1 MSNPYIYIVKNKQNG
16 KFYIGSQCSGKI
28 IGVNYFTSSTNKE
41 FKEDFKNNTN
51 NYDIW
56 KIASFDN
63 YEECIREE
71 NKLIKE
77 NFENSLILNKGYILG
92 EHPLTRTK
100 YNTESER
107 KQARKN
113 SVNKYNRNNKEK
125 SKQYRE
131 IHKEEIKEKS
141 KQYRETHKEEIKEK
155 DKSKY
160 LLKKEM
166 ISAYQKQYRETHKE
180 EIREKKKK
188 YRETHKEK
196 IREKN
201 KKYYYNNI
209 NKILE
214 YREINKEEIR
224 EKSKQYRETH
234 KEELKVKNKQY
245 NEINKKEI
253 SLRVK
258 IVNMIKKDKESYD
271 KYSKLPF
278 SEKKKFRE
286 EYYIKVKS
294 KG

>member
-28 IGVNYFTSSTNKE
+28 IGINYFTSSTNKE

-141 KQYRETHKEEIKEK
+141 KQYRETHKEE
-155 DKSKY
+155 
-160 LLKKEM
+160 
-166 ISAYQKQYRETHKE
+166 
-180 EIREKKKK
+180 
-188 YRETHKEK
+188 
-196 IREKN
+196 
-201 KKYYYNNI
+201 
-209 NKILE
+209 
-214 YREINKEEIR
+214 
-224 EKSKQYRETH
+224 
-234 KEELKVKNKQY
+234 LKVKNKQY

>member
-1 MSNPYIYIVKNKQNG
+1 MSNHYIYIVKNKQNG

-28 IGVNYFTSSTNKE
+28 IGINYFTSSTNKK

-77 NFENSLILNKGYILG
+77 NFENPLILNKGYILG
-92 EHPLTRTK
+92 EHPLTRAK

-131 IHKEEIKEKS
+131 
-141 KQYRETHKEEIKEK
+141 THKEEIKEK

-160 LLKKEM
+160 FLKKEM

-188 YRETHKEK
+188 
-196 IREKN
+196 
-201 KKYYYNNI
+201 
-209 NKILE
+209 
-214 YREINKEEIR
+214 
-224 EKSKQYRETH
+224 
-234 KEELKVKNKQY
+234 
-245 NEINKKEI
+245 
-253 SLRVK
+253 
-258 IVNMIKKDKESYD
+258 
-271 KYSKLPF
+271 
-278 SEKKKFRE
+278 
-286 EYYIKVKS
+286 
-294 KG
+294 

>member
-28 IGVNYFTSSTNKE
+28 IGINYFTSSTNKE

-131 IHKEEIKEKS
+131 
-141 KQYRETHKEEIKEK
+141 
-155 DKSKY
+155 
-160 LLKKEM
+160 
-166 ISAYQKQYRETHKE
+166 
-180 EIREKKKK
+180 
-188 YRETHKEK
+188 
-196 IREKN
+196 
-201 KKYYYNNI
+201 
-209 NKILE
+209 
-214 YREINKEEIR
+214 
-224 EKSKQYRETH
+224 TH

>member
-51 NYDIW
+51 NYDVW

-77 NFENSLILNKGYILG
+77 SFENPLILNKGYILG

-113 SVNKYNRNNKEK
+113 SVNKYNRNNKK
-125 SKQYRE
+125 
-131 IHKEEIKEKS
+131 KS

-166 ISAYQKQYRETHKE
+166 ISAYQKQYRETNKE

-188 YRETHKEK
+188 YRETHKE
-196 IREKN
+196 
-201 KKYYYNNI
+201 
-209 NKILE
+209 
-214 YREINKEEIR
+214 EIR
-224 EKSKQYRETH
+224 EK
-234 KEELKVKNKQY
+234 V
-245 NEINKKEI
+245 
-253 SLRVK
+253 
-258 IVNMIKKDKESYD
+258 
-271 KYSKLPF
+271 
-278 SEKKKFRE
+278 
-286 EYYIKVKS
+286 
-294 KG
+294 